1 MVERIAAVAT
11 WWPQT
16 MSLLALAV
24 LVAAFTFSRA
34 AEFSGTRCSLRNCAG
49 RNTHVV
55 QPIKCRRL
63 IFVRPRRLA
72 CPRKLLRVPEKQV

>member
-34 AEFSGTRCSLRNCAG
+34 VFSGTQSRSA
-49 RNTHVV
+49 
-55 QPIKCRRL
+55 
-63 IFVRPRRLA
+63 
-72 CPRKLLRVPEKQV
+72 VPYGTVPGGTPM